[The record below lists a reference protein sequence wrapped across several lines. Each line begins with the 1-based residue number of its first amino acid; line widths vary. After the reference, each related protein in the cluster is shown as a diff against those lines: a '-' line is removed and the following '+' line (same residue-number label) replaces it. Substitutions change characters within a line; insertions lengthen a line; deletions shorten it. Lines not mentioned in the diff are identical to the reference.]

1 MNLKPYPEYKDSG
14 VAWLGDVPR
23 HWAVHPLK
31 RYAKNI
37 INNVISK
44 NSEELYIALEH
55 IEGWTGRFKKN
66 REAKFTGQVKR
77 FSETD
82 VLLGKLRPYLA
93 KVAFPKEK
101 GVCVGEILSI
111 RPNVNYLLGTFLEKS
126 FLSFPF
132 IGIVNG
138 STYGSKM
145 PRTEWDFIGNLG
157 FPIIPLPEQNQIA
170 RFLDYKTA
178 QIARF
183 IKAKKRMI
191 ELLKEQKQVIINDA
205 VTGKIDVATGKPYPK
220 YKDSGM
226 EWLGQVPE
234 GWEVLPLRWH
244 ILIGSG
250 EFRSGNLIRTEKSSD
265 YQYPVIG
272 GNGVLGYTNS
282 NNSEDNLIIIGRVG
296 ALCGNVHYVK
306 ESAWITDNAL
316 RIDDIRKFQ
325 PEFLAL
331 QLKAMNLNKLSNANA
346 QPLITGGII
355 KSQKVVFPPLNEQL
369 EILKYIEHKTA
380 AIGKTISRTER
391 EIALMQEYRTR
402 LISDVVT
409 GKIDVRGIEIPDIA
423 DIDDTLDEAM
433 EETEGKDEWE
443 TEEAEECIR
452 R

>member
-1 MNLKPYPEYKDSG
+1 M
-14 VAWLGDVPR
+14 
-23 HWAVHPLK
+23 
-31 RYAKNI
+31 
-37 INNVISK
+37 
-44 NSEELYIALEH
+44 
-55 IEGWTGRFKKN
+55 
-66 REAKFTGQVKR
+66 
-77 FSETD
+77 
-82 VLLGKLRPYLA
+82 
-93 KVAFPKEK
+93 
-101 GVCVGEILSI
+101 
-111 RPNVNYLLGTFLEKS
+111 
-126 FLSFPF
+126 
-132 IGIVNG
+132 
-138 STYGSKM
+138 
-145 PRTEWDFIGNLG
+145 
-157 FPIIPLPEQNQIA
+157 
-170 RFLDYKTA
+170 
-178 QIARF
+178 
-183 IKAKKRMI
+183 
-191 ELLKEQKQVIINDA
+191 
-205 VTGKIDVATGKPYPK
+205 
-220 YKDSGM
+220 
-226 EWLGQVPE
+226 
-234 GWEVLPLRWH
+234 
-244 ILIGSG
+244 IGSG